1 MKKTYLS
8 PNTTVVKVELQ
19 NMIAVSTQGLD
30 PSKETIE
37 PDKDTDA
44 ETPGMSRQSVWDD
57 EE

>member
-19 NMIAVSTQGLD
+19 NMIAVSTKGLD

-37 PDKDTDA
+37 IQEGEA
-44 ETPGMSRQSVWDD
+44 ETPGMSRHSLWDD

>member
-37 PDKDTDA
+37 TQKENA
-44 ETPGMSRQSVWDD
+44 ETPGMSRHSLWDD

>member
-19 NMIAVSTQGLD
+19 NMIAVSTKGLD

-37 PDKDTDA
+37 AQPENA
-44 ETPGMSRQSVWDD
+44 ETPGMSRHSLWDD

>member
-1 MKKTYLS
+1 MKKAYLS

-37 PDKDTDA
+37 TQNEDA
-44 ETPGMSRQSVWDD
+44 ETPGMSRQSLWDD

>member
-19 NMIAVSTQGLD
+19 NMIAVSAQGLD
-30 PSKETIE
+30 PSKQTIE
-37 PDKDTDA
+37 TQEEDA
-44 ETPGMSRQSVWDD
+44 ETPGMSRQSLWDD

>member
-19 NMIAVSTQGLD
+19 NMIAVSTKGLD

-37 PDKDTDA
+37 TQNEDA
-44 ETPGMSRQSVWDD
+44 ETPGMSRQSLWDD

>member
-8 PNTTVVKVELQ
+8 PNTTVIKVELQ

-37 PDKDTDA
+37 TQKENA
-44 ETPGMSRQSVWDD
+44 ETPAMSRHSLWDD

>member
-37 PDKDTDA
+37 TQEEKA
-44 ETPGMSRQSVWDD
+44 ETPGMSRQSLWDD
-57 EE
+57 ED

>member
-8 PNTTVVKVELQ
+8 PNTTVVNVELQ
-19 NMIAVSTQGLD
+19 NMIAVSTKGLD

-37 PDKDTDA
+37 TQNEDA
-44 ETPGMSRQSVWDD
+44 ETPGMSRQSLWDD

>member
-1 MKKTYLS
+1 MKKAYLS

-37 PDKDTDA
+37 TQNEDA
-44 ETPGMSRQSVWDD
+44 ETPGMSRQSLWDD
-57 EE
+57 ED

>member
-37 PDKDTDA
+37 TQNDDA
-44 ETPGMSRQSVWDD
+44 ETPGMSRHSLWDD

>member
-19 NMIAVSTQGLD
+19 NMIAVSTKGLD

-37 PDKDTDA
+37 TQKEDA
-44 ETPGMSRQSVWDD
+44 ETPAMSRHSLWDD

>member
-19 NMIAVSTQGLD
+19 NMIAVSTKGLD

-37 PDKDTDA
+37 TQNGNA
-44 ETPGMSRQSVWDD
+44 ETPGMSRQSLWDD
-57 EE
+57 EEE